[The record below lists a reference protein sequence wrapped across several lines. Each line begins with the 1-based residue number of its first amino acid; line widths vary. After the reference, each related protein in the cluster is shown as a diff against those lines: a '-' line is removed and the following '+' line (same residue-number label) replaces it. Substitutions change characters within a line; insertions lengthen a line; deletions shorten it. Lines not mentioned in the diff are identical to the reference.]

1 MESNV
6 TVNVEQGLYVIPSGN
21 GYSCLGFDVCL
32 ERSRK
37 YAAWLRGQGLRAS
50 APAKSKRGT
59 LAAYDR
65 YRWMSGKV
73 FEVYQKTG
81 KRCDAELSQQLT
93 GLEGRRVEVVDQYG
107 ETRRFIVGKSTGW
120 IPVHLEIKTRRSMGG
135 SAVCGAPFKSVRLVG

>member
-1 MESNV
+1 
-6 TVNVEQGLYVIPSGN
+6 
-21 GYSCLGFDVCL
+21 
-32 ERSRK
+32 
-37 YAAWLRGQGLRAS
+37 
-50 APAKSKRGT
+50 
-59 LAAYDR
+59 
-65 YRWMSGKV
+65 V

-107 ETRRFIVGKSTGW
+107 ETRRFIVGRSTGW